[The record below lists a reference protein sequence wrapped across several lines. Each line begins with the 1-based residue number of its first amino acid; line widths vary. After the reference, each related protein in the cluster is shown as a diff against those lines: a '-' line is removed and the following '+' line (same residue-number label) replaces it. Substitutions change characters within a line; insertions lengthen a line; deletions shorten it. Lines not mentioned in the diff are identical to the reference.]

1 MGEIIWHVLSFLMC
15 GIALAG
21 TIINAERNKWGFI
34 FWIVSNLYMTVR
46 FAVIGEFAQMAL
58 FFIYFILAIRGLYS
72 WTKKEKNKFKGV

>member
-1 MGEIIWHVLSFLMC
+1 MGEIIWHVLSFFMC

-72 WTKKEKNKFKGV
+72 WTKKEKVKNKGV

>member
-1 MGEIIWHVLSFLMC
+1 MGEIIWHILSWVMS

-21 TIINAERNKWGFI
+21 TIFNAERNKYGFI
-34 FWIVSNLYMTVR
+34 FWVVSNIYMVIR

-72 WTKKEKNKFKGV
+72 WTKKEKVKNKEV